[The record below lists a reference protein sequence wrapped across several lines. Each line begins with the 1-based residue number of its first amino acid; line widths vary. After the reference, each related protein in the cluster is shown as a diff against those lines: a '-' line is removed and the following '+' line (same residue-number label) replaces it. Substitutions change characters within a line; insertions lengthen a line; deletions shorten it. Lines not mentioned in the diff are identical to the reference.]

1 MGRRRS
7 AALEMAENRDAH
19 IVARI
24 FFLDALGQRHGSAG
38 DGAFGHE
45 HYRRVLA
52 LAEAVLDKFGKLVDL
67 GRYLGNDGRFGAGGD
82 SAVEGEE
89 SGVAPHDFD
98 KEEALVAGRC
108 VADFVDT
115 FHNGVQSGVVAYRR
129 VGSVEVVVDCA
140 RQSDDRQVEF
150 VGEDSGACQR
160 AVAADNDEGVDFV
173 AAQVVVGELATF
185 GGLEFLASGRLQN
198 RSAAVYD
205 VRDVLGLEFLDFIG
219 DEAAVA
225 AVDSFDFESAVDGR
239 ARDGADCGVHSGG
252 VASGGQDADTFD
264 L

>member
-1 MGRRRS
+1 M
-7 AALEMAENRDAH
+7 
-19 IVARI
+19 
-24 FFLDALGQRHGSAG
+24 
-38 DGAFGHE
+38 
-45 HYRRVLA
+45 
-52 LAEAVLDKFGKLVDL
+52 
-67 GRYLGNDGRFGAGGD
+67 
-82 SAVEGEE
+82 
-89 SGVAPHDFD
+89 
-98 KEEALVAGRC
+98 
-108 VADFVDT
+108 
-115 FHNGVQSGVVAYRR
+115 
-129 VGSVEVVVDCA
+129 
-140 RQSDDRQVEF
+140 
-150 VGEDSGACQR
+150 
-160 AVAADNDEGVDFV
+160 